1 MLPAKQEQLWRFAL
15 SGLDRGIPVLLLYV
29 VESKG
34 SSPGRQGFF
43 LVIDAEGEKEGS
55 IGGGIMEHKFVQL
68 AKAYLLQ
75 KTPVNVLRRQV
86 HDKESAKDQSGM
98 ICSGEQ
104 TILIYLL
111 QPGDRSV
118 IQNILDQPQNGC
130 LEFSP
135 RGMRFDTRPPEANAF
150 FQKDSD
156 TNWIYREK
164 TGYIHHL
171 YIIGGGHVALAFSRL
186 MQTMD
191 FYITLFD
198 DRGDLD
204 SFRRNQYVQEKR
216 IIDNYGQLG
225 ELIPGDPRA
234 FVVVMTQGYRTDDQ
248 AIRALWEKDFR
259 YLGILGSKAKIE
271 DLLAMYRTEG
281 IPEER
286 IQKLRAPAGLAIH
299 SQTPEEIA
307 VSIAA
312 EIIRYKH

>member
-68 AKAYLLQ
+68 AKDILLKKQ
-75 KTPVNVLRRQV
+75 RVNILRRQV
-86 HDKESAKDQSGM
+86 HDKASAIDQSGM

-104 TILIYLL
+104 TIFMYSL
-111 QPGDRSV
+111 QQGDKSV
-118 IQNILDQPQNGC
+118 IENMLNQSKNGC

-135 RGMRFDTRPPEANAF
+135 RGMHFDSRPPERSAL
-150 FQKDSD
+150 FQKTSD
-156 TNWIYREK
+156 TDWVYREM
-164 TGYIHHL
+164 TGYTHQL